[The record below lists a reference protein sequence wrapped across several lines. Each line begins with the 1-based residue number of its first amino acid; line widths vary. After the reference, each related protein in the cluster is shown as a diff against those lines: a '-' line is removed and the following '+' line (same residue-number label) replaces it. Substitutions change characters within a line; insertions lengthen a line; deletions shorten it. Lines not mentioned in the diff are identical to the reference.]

1 VFTDNKELSRGK
13 GIMGKVTYFFAGIT
27 GAIIIFFGFA
37 TLATGLASPVFFGG
51 EIAIMGLILIIGGAV
66 LIWGGKRTMRPSDR
80 SYEYEGPKLTARQ
93 WEELNRGR

>member
-1 VFTDNKELSRGK
+1 
-13 GIMGKVTYFFAGIT
+13 MGKVTYFFAGIF

-37 TLATGLASPVFFGG
+37 ILATGLASPVFYGG

-66 LIWGGKRTMRPSDR
+66 LIWGGKRTMR
-80 SYEYEGPKLTARQ
+80 SYVAEPRFTAAQ

>member
-1 VFTDNKELSRGK
+1 
-13 GIMGKVTYFFAGIT
+13 MGKATYFLAGLT

-37 TLATGLASPVFFGG
+37 ILATGLASPVFFGG

-66 LIWGGKRTMRPSDR
+66 LIWGGKRTMKR
-80 SYEYEGPKLTARQ
+80 SLEEPRFTAAQ